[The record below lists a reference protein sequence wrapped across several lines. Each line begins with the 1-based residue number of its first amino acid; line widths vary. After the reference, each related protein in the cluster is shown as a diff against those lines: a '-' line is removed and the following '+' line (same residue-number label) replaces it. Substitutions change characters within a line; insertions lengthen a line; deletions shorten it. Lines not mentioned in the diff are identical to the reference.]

1 MSKSKGLKSKE
12 SPIIIVNRLA
22 IILKEER
29 RSNRWLASEIGFTE
43 TTVSKWVT
51 NTKQPNVFIFYM
63 IALVLRR
70 DLQDLFISTNEISEA
85 ERGKHLKILADMVE
99 RGKRTGRT
107 KE

>member
-1 MSKSKGLKSKE
+1 MSKSTDLKSKE
-12 SPIIIVNRLA
+12 YPVIIVNRLA

-51 NTKQPNVFIFYM
+51 NAKQPNLFIFYM

-70 DLQDLFISTNEISEA
+70 DLQDLFVSTSETNEN
-85 ERGKHLKILADMVE
+85 ERAKHLQILAEMVE

-107 KE
+107 KG

>member
-12 SPIIIVNRLA
+12 SHIIIVNRLA

-51 NTKQPNVFIFYM
+51 NAKQPNIFIFYM

-70 DLQDLFISTNEISEA
+70 DLQDLFISTNE
-85 ERGKHLKILADMVE
+85 RMPNN
-99 RGKRTGRT
+99 R
-107 KE
+107 